1 MIVFK
6 QAAKLSRYLLQQKKQ
21 GSSIG
26 FVPTM
31 GALHKGHLALLE
43 RCKKENGLTVC
54 SIFVN
59 PTQFNNP
66 DDFKKYPVTI
76 EKDIEALI
84 AKGCDVLFL
93 PPKEEIYP
101 DGYQTKVFD
110 LGTLETILEGRYR
123 PRHFQGVCQVVDRL
137 LWIV

>member
-76 EKDIEALI
+76 EKDIEELTVA
-84 AKGCDVLFL
+84 GCDVLFL
-93 PPKEEIYP
+93 PSADEIYP
-101 DGYQTKVFD
+101 EGYKAKWYD
-110 LGTLETILEGRYR
+110 LGNLETVLEGHY
-123 PRHFQGVCQVVDRL
+123 
-137 LWIV
+137 